1 MRLKTLIGIV
11 LQSARAV
18 NIDNTFHR
26 CLPCKR
32 LEPHFVAA
40 ARRLA
45 KNDPP
50 VILGTINVP
59 DNIELTKRFGL
70 QQYPY
75 LVMLRY
81 GEVYNYTGP
90 QEEEGNIHILDTLP

>member
-1 MRLKTLIGIV
+1 M
-11 LQSARAV
+11 
-18 NIDNTFHR
+18 
-26 CLPCKR
+26 PCKR
-32 LEPHFVAA
+32 LEPHFVGA

-50 VILGTINVP
+50 VPLGTVNVP
-59 DNIELTKRFGL
+59 DNMELTKRFGL

-75 LVMLRY
+75 LVMFRY

-90 QEEEGNIHILDTLP
+90 QEEDGNNNNNNNNIIIIITIIMTYA